1 MFNLFQYD
9 IIVKILDIR
18 CNDIEIDI
26 FKLEKKIEYIETI
39 TKDLIIKDNYMYL
52 ENIQILKGDITYVG
66 DKYLYDII
74 YPGLVIFVYTELLYN
89 STTLES
95 MYVSIKSKIY
105 DHPTSLIHMCFLIN
119 CISKFNINIFLEG
132 NILLTKE
139 LLKKY
144 NIKPDKGIC
153 YIEGILCC

>member
-9 IIVKILDIR
+9 IIVKIFDIR

-26 FKLEKKIEYIETI
+26 LKLEKKINNIEII
-39 TKDLIIKDNYMYL
+39 TKDLIIKDNNIYF
-52 ENIQILKGDITYVG
+52 EKIQILKGNIIYVG

-89 STTLES
+89 STTSEN
-95 MYVSIKSKIY
+95 MYMSIKSKIY

-119 CISKFNINIFLEG
+119 CTSKFNINIFLES

-144 NIKPDKGIC
+144 NIKPDKRIC
-153 YIEGILCC
+153 YIEGKLCC